1 MIPVSLFEHTKFSFQ
16 GKPRN
21 FQLTFSSSCER
32 HCAGLQGLQRD
43 KNSLFS
49 VFKVEERMCW
59 CEKKIQL
66 NNKKLRHN
74 EDTCHL
80 ASPGVCQTHPLLKAV
95 YDICERCYFRCYL
108 FYHISIHYRDRI
120 KVNLSFIVV
129 LLTKYYWLQ
138 RRVSALSEKPSSG
151 GFCWCLNELCGNIG
165 SDLFHNCIIQGC
177 IGIQ

>member
-1 MIPVSLFEHTKFSFQ
+1 MK
-16 GKPRN
+16 
-21 FQLTFSSSCER
+21 
-32 HCAGLQGLQRD
+32 
-43 KNSLFS
+43 
-49 VFKVEERMCW
+49 
-59 CEKKIQL
+59 KKIQL

-129 LLTKYYWLQ
+129 LLTKCYWLQ